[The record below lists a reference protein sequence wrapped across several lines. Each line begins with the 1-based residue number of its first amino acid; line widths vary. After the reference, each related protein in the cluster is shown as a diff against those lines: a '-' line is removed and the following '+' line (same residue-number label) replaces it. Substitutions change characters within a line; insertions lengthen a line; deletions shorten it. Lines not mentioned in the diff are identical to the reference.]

1 MKRSHHGKRHRKHRK
16 GGSLWSDLASKA
28 GQYAQ
33 QGLNYVIENPQEAFN
48 KAKQGYEY
56 GKQGYD
62 IASKVY
68 DSYNKSKGKGY
79 SSKRGMGRG
88 RLPKG
93 TAATKAHMAKLRAMR
108 RR

>member
-1 MKRSHHGKRHRKHRK
+1 MRRTQHGKRHRKHRK
-16 GGSLWSDLASKA
+16 GAGFFDDLYSKA

-48 KAKQGYEY
+48 KAKKAAEY

-62 IASKVY
+62 IAS
-68 DSYNKSKGKGY
+68 SAYNAYQKSKGKGY
-79 SSKRGMGRG
+79 SSRRGTGS
-88 RLPKG
+88 RLKKG
-93 TAATKAHMAKLRAMR
+93 TPKTKAHMAMLRSMR